1 MLPITGVFRP
11 KSIGVKYSMSASREK
26 KSRQDLAAQGV
37 TDPKKI
43 REAEEKAKARK
54 TNTLYGVI
62 AGVFVLAAA
71 LLLVYNSGVLQRNAT
86 AVTINGEKYTVG
98 QVEYFYANVK
108 SNILNSGYA
117 SLYGVDT
124 SKSLDDQVM
133 SDTAKT
139 LMQVEDEGDVTW
151 GQFLRDYAVDQL
163 TTVVLTA
170 KEAEANGMGAD
181 DHTEEEVANTMTQV
195 ESYAKQNG
203 YSTKDYLKLI
213 YGKSMTVGTFKEM
226 VKLTDIASHY
236 QSHYA
241 EELSYTTADLEAYYQ
256 ENQSTFDVADYES
269 LYFKGTADSTTD
281 ADGNTV
287 AATDEENAAAK
298 AQAESDAAAVLARVQ
313 AGESLEDVAKDYE
326 SATFSHTESGSNS
339 GDDMGTWLFDSAR
352 VDGDSTVITT
362 DSGSRVLVFHS
373 AGRQDY
379 ATKDVRHILFMVN
392 KNDLD
397 STSETYDADLQA
409 RQDEAKAKAEDA
421 LAQWKAGDATEDS
434 FAALANE
441 LSEDG
446 GSNTNGGLY
455 TEIYKGQMVTEFND
469 WCFDSSRQAGD
480 TGIIYN
486 ENTGYHVMYF
496 VGDDIPYWQVQ
507 VDSALRSRDT
517 SAWLEELL
525 ASATV
530 EQGSGMKNLA

>member
-1 MLPITGVFRP
+1 
-11 KSIGVKYSMSASREK
+11 MSASREK

-54 TNTLYGVI
+54 TNTLYGII
-62 AGVFVLAAA
+62 AGVFVLVAA

-133 SDTAKT
+133 SDTAKA

-181 DHTEEEVANTMTQV
+181 DHTEEEVANTMAQV

-236 QSHYA
+236 QSHYS

-392 KNDLD
+392 KSDLD

-469 WCFDSSRQAGD
+469 WCFDASRQAGD
-480 TGIIYN
+480 TGIVYN

-507 VDSALRSRDT
+507 ADSALRSRDT

>member
-1 MLPITGVFRP
+1 
-11 KSIGVKYSMSASREK
+11 MSASREK

-43 REAEEKAKARK
+43 REAEEQAKARK
-54 TNTLYGVI
+54 NNILYGVI
-62 AGVFVLAAA
+62 AGVFVIVAAV
-71 LLLVYNSGVLQRNAT
+71 LLVYNSGVLQRSAT
-86 AVTINGEKYTVG
+86 AVTINGEKYTAG

-108 SNILNSGYA
+108 SSLVKSGYA
-117 SLYGVDT
+117 NFYGIDT
-124 SKSLDDQVM
+124 SKSLDQQVV
-133 SDTAKT
+133 SDTMKT
-139 LMQVEDEGDVTW
+139 ALGIEDEGDVTW
-151 GQFLRDYAVDQL
+151 EQYVRDTAVKQL
-163 TTVVLTA
+163 AMYVLTA
-170 KEAEANGMGAD
+170 QEAEANGMGAD
-181 DHTEEEVANTMTQV
+181 EHTQEELDATM
-195 ESYAKQNG
+195 EELNAAAKQNG
-203 YSTKDYLKLI
+203 YSTKTYLKLI
-213 YGKSMTVGTFKEM
+213 YGKNMTVGTFKEM

-397 STSETYDADLQA
+397 STSESYDADLQA

-480 TGIIYN
+480 TGIVYN

-507 VDSALRSRDT
+507 ADSALRSRDT

>member
-1 MLPITGVFRP
+1 
-11 KSIGVKYSMSASREK
+11 MSASREK

-62 AGVFVLAAA
+62 AGVFVLVAA

-181 DHTEEEVANTMTQV
+181 DHTDEEVADTMTQV

-241 EELSYTTADLEAYYQ
+241 EELSYTTADLETYYQ
-256 ENQSTFDVADYES
+256 GNKSSFDVASYES

-298 AQAESDAAAVLARVQ
+298 AKAESDAAAVLARVQ
-313 AGESLEDVAKDYE
+313 GGEALEDVAKDYE
-326 SATFSHTESGSNS
+326 SASYTSTDAGSNNGS
-339 GDDMGTWLFDSAR
+339 DVATWVFDSAR
-352 VDGDSTVITT
+352 KAGDSAVVAS
-362 DSGSRVLVFHS
+362 DPNCYVVVFRS
-373 AGRQDY
+373 VGRQEY
-379 ATKDVRHILFMVN
+379 ATKDVRHILFKV
-392 KNDLD
+392 DESALD
-397 STSETYDADLQA
+397 SEAETYEADLQA
-409 RQDEAKAKAEDA
+409 AKDAAKTAAEDA

-441 LSEDG
+441 LSTDD

-455 TEIYKGQMVTEFND
+455 TKIYKNQMVTEFND
-469 WCFDSSRQAGD
+469 WCFDASRQSGD
-480 TGIIYN
+480 TGIVYN

-496 VGDDIPYWQVQ
+496 VGDDVPYWQVQ
-507 VDSALRSRDT
+507 ADSALRSRDT